1 MPSDGGSREEWG
13 TLGNAKSGSGWL
25 DDLMS
30 FAEPERLRTLLF
42 EPNLATGVISE
53 GKRGWQQGASNKLTA
68 RLQRARGRA
77 CTAHGPQQS
86 WLGIGWFR

>member
-13 TLGNAKSGSGWL
+13 TLESAKSGSGWL

-30 FAEPERLRTLLF
+30 FAEPERLRTLLS

-53 GKRGWQQGASNKLTA
+53 GKRRWQQGASNKHSQTA
-68 RLQRARGRA
+68 ESPRQGLH
-77 CTAHGPQQS
+77 CTWAPAKLAWH
-86 WLGIGWFR
+86 WLV